1 LILTPGNTAD
11 CTVGPACVS
20 LLDGIA
26 ELLGDK
32 AYDSNSFRKSLRKD
46 GIKPVIPGRSNRK
59 KRIRHDKQAYKDRN
73 VIERCYLQAQGLQ
86 AHRNALR
93 QTRSELLLSP
103 VPRCRRGILALV
115 VRGFRFWDIGTR
127 MTTGN
132 HEGEVGMSSQRVS
145 GTAVQRT
152 IAVLGSAVFF
162 VVAPFTL
169 AGLVPW
175 SITGWQLRP
184 PFLGLELT
192 RGIGAIMI
200 LAGVP
205 GLVDAFARFALQ
217 GLGTPAPIAPPRNLV
232 VTGLYRYVRN
242 PIYVAVV
249 AIILGQAVLMG
260 DWRLIVYG
268 ALLWLFFHV
277 FVVAYEEP
285 TLERTFGREYEAFR
299 AAVPRWIPR
308 MTPWRSK

>member
-1 LILTPGNTAD
+1 MN
-11 CTVGPACVS
+11 
-20 LLDGIA
+20 
-26 ELLGDK
+26 
-32 AYDSNSFRKSLRKD
+32 
-46 GIKPVIPGRSNRK
+46 
-59 KRIRHDKQAYKDRN
+59 
-73 VIERCYLQAQGLQ
+73 
-86 AHRNALR
+86 
-93 QTRSELLLSP
+93 
-103 VPRCRRGILALV
+103 
-115 VRGFRFWDIGTR
+115 
-127 MTTGN
+127 
-132 HEGEVGMSSQRVS
+132 SQRVS

-162 VVAPFTL
+162 VVAPCTL

-175 SITGWQLRP
+175 SITGWQLQP

-192 RGIGAIMI
+192 RAIGAIMI

-217 GLGTPAPIAPPRNLV
+217 GLGTPAPIAPTRNLV

-268 ALLWLFFHV
+268 ALLWLAFHV

-285 TLERTFGREYEAFR
+285 TLELTFGREYEAFR

-308 MTPWRSK
+308 MTPWRSEGLTERPLLAAN